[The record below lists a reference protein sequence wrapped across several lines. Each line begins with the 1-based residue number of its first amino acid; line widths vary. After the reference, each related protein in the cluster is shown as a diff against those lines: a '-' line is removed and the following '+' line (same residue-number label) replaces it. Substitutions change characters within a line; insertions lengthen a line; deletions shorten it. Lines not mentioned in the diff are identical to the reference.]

1 MTINLYQWDL
11 GMGRD
16 GLGLRMLQNYQED
29 YIKLTPKGR
38 MKVKT
43 AAVLCDKKQVF
54 CKH

>member
-1 MTINLYQWDL
+1 MTIDLYQWDL

-29 YIKLTPKGR
+29 YIKLTPRGR